1 MVLKPGQLIN
11 QRYRIIEQIG
21 VGGMA
26 IVYKANDE
34 MLERDVTFKVLKE
47 AYINDEDFI
56 IRFSTEAR
64 AAARLSNTNIV
75 NVYDVGNEGNINY
88 IVMEYIDGFTLKDLI
103 CSKAPFTD
111 EEAAGIAIQIA
122 VALGHAHSHDII
134 HRDIKPENILIT
146 NVGGNGTVK
155 VTDFGIAQAATSP
168 TAPTD
173 YMGSVH
179 YFSPEQAKGEKAD
192 ARSDIYSLGIVMYE
206 MVTGKQPFIGNT
218 PISLAMQHIKEPLPD
233 IRKINP
239 DISDALLS
247 IIKKCTAKEPKNR
260 YQNAD
265 ALIRDLRAAIGFTQ
279 SVVSTNTDN
288 ITPANDDELS
298 KTRKY
303 NGKNSKEIISD
314 FYNNGNNNDEDDEKE
329 EIKREKHIITAAV
342 IAGVILVFLMGIGG
356 FMIMNSINTVPDFVG
371 MTYDEAAAKAEKKGI
386 TVEFEQVYKEDANT
400 GEVVEQSVEAGS
412 KIKEDKDFVVVLSI
426 NVGENAILVP
436 DIIDMT
442 KSKAEDKLREN
453 SLTLGDVKYVHSDK
467 PVGTVLSQ
475 DPEAG
480 NLVAVNSS
488 INIEVSQGEIEE
500 EVTMPDLIN
509 NTKEDAQAALEE
521 LGLIPKFID
530 GYSDTV
536 EEGRIID
543 QGVKPDTN
551 IGVGSSITLTVSKGK
566 SDESASTTEV
576 LTAKPP
582 VIDII
587 EETSQTVPT
596 SSIDGPIKRNVS
608 IAVNPDF
615 NNNNYGTTDGSDVY
629 NVKVIAK
636 DLSEERVLVD
646 QKYSVADFPFSVTD
660 VITDSTEYEVY
671 INDTLLSKE
680 SK

>member
-122 VALGHAHSHDII
+122 MALGHAHDHDII

-146 NVGGNGTVK
+146 NVGGDGTVK

-206 MVTGKQPFIGNT
+206 MVTGKQPFSGDT
-218 PISLAMQHIKEPLPD
+218 PISLAMQHIKEPLPN

-239 DISDALLS
+239 DISDTLLA
-247 IIKKCTAKEPKNR
+247 IIKKCTAKNPKNR

-265 ALIRDLRAAIGFTQ
+265 ALIKDLRAAIGLTQ
-279 SVVSTNTDN
+279 AVASPSTNDVK
-288 ITPANDDELS
+288 PASEEDIS
-298 KTRKY
+298 RTRKY
-303 NGKNSKEIISD
+303 NGKTNKELIAD
-314 FYNNGNNNDEDDEKE
+314 FYNDDEDDEE
-329 EIKREKHIITAAV
+329 EEKRKEKHILTAAI
-342 IAGVILVFLMGIGG
+342 IAGVILIFLIGIGG
-356 FMIMNSINTVPDFVG
+356 FMVINSMNTVPNFVG
-371 MTYDEAAAKAEKKGI
+371 MTYDQAAAKAESKGI
-386 TVEFEQVYKEDANT
+386 TVEFKQVYKEDAQA

-412 KIKEDKDFVVVLSI
+412 KIPEDKDFVVELSI
-426 NVGENAILVP
+426 NVGEDAILVP
-436 DIIDMT
+436 DIVDMT
-442 KSKAEDKLREN
+442 KSKAEDELNEN
-453 SLTLGDVKYVHSDK
+453 NLVLGDVKYVHSDK

-480 NLVAVNSS
+480 DLVAVNSS

-500 EVTMPDLIN
+500 EVSMPDLVGK
-509 NTKEDAQAALEE
+509 TKEEAEEALDE
-521 LGLIPKFID
+521 LGLIAKFID

-536 EEGRIID
+536 EEGKIID
-543 QGVKPDTN
+543 QGVDPDTN
-551 IGVGSSITLTVSKGK
+551 IGVGSSITFTVSKGK
-566 SDESASTTEV
+566 SDESPSTTEIS
-576 LTAKPP
+576 TAAPP
-582 VIDII
+582 VIDIT
-587 EETSQTVPT
+587 EDSSQTAPT
-596 SSIDGPIKRNVS
+596 SSVDDDEPIKRNVS

-615 NNNNYGTTDGSDVY
+615 NSNNYGTTDGSDVY
-629 NVKVIAK
+629 NVKVVAT
-636 DLSEERVLVD
+636 DSSGERVLVN
-646 QKYSVADFPFSVTD
+646 QRYAVSDFPFSVPDT
-660 VITDSTEYEVY
+660 ITDTTEYEVY

>member
-122 VALGHAHSHDII
+122 MALGHAHNHDII

-206 MVTGKQPFIGNT
+206 MVTGKQPFTGDT
-218 PISLAMQHIKEPLPD
+218 PISLAMKHIKEPLPD

-239 DISDALLS
+239 DISDALLA
-247 IIKKCTAKEPKNR
+247 IIKKCTSKEPKNR

-265 ALIRDLRAAIGFTQ
+265 ALIRDLRAAIGLSQ
-279 SVVSTNTDN
+279 SVPSPNTDN
-288 ITPANDDELS
+288 VTPASDDDLS

-303 NGKNSKEIISD
+303 NAKSNKELAAD
-314 FYNNGNNNDEDDEKE
+314 YYNDDDEDDQE
-329 EIKREKHIITAAV
+329 ETKREKHIITAAI
-342 IAGVILVFLMGIGG
+342 IAGAILVLLMAIGG
-356 FMIMNSINTVPDFVG
+356 FMVMNSMDTVPDFVG
-371 MTYDEAAAKAEKKGI
+371 MTYDEAAAKAENKGI
-386 TVEFEQVYKEDANT
+386 TVEFEQVYKEDAKA
-400 GEVVEQSVEAGS
+400 GEVVEQSVEPGS

-436 DIIDMT
+436 DIVDIT
-442 KSKAEDKLREN
+442 KSKAEDLLREN

-475 DPEAG
+475 DPKAG
-480 NLVAVNSS
+480 KLVAVNSS

-500 EVTMPDLIN
+500 EVPMPDLVDK
-509 NTKEDAQAALEE
+509 TREEAQEALEE

-536 EEGRIID
+536 EIGKIID

-566 SDESASTTEV
+566 SEEYASTTEAS
-576 LTAKPP
+576 TAEPP
-582 VIDII
+582 VVDIT
-587 EETSQTVPT
+587 EETSLTAPT
-596 SSIDGPIKRNVS
+596 SSIDDDQPIKRNVS
-608 IAVNPDF
+608 VAVNPDF
-615 NNNNYGTTDGSDVY
+615 NSNNYGTTDGSDVY
-629 NVKVIAK
+629 NVKVVAK
-636 DLSEERVLVD
+636 SLSGERILVN
-646 QKYSVADFPFSVTD
+646 QKYSVSDFPFSVNDT
-660 VITDSTEYEVY
+660 ITDTTEYEVY
-671 INDTLLSKE
+671 INNTLLSRE

>member
-75 NVYDVGNEGNINY
+75 NVYDVGNEENINY

-111 EEAAGIAIQIA
+111 EEAEGIAIQIA
-122 VALGHAHSHDII
+122 MALSHAHNHDII

-146 NVGGNGTVK
+146 NVGGDGTVK

-206 MVTGKQPFIGNT
+206 MVTGKQPFKGDT

-239 DISDALLS
+239 DISDTLLS

-260 YQNAD
+260 YQNAE
-265 ALIRDLRAAIGFTQ
+265 ALIRDLRAALGLSQ
-279 SVVSTNTDN
+279 SVVSPSTDN
-288 ITPANDDELS
+288 VTHASDDDLS

-303 NGKNSKEIISD
+303 NAKNNKELIAE
-314 FYNNGNNNDEDDEKE
+314 FYNDNDDDDEQE
-329 EIKREKHIITAAV
+329 EKKREKHIITAAI
-342 IAGVILVFLMGIGG
+342 IAGVILVLLMGIGG
-356 FMIMNSINTVPDFVG
+356 FMVINSMNTVPNFIG
-371 MTYDEAAAKAEKKGI
+371 MTYDEAAAKAESKGI
-386 TVEFEQVYKEDANT
+386 TVEFEQVYKEDSEA
-400 GEVVEQSVEAGS
+400 GEVVEQSVEPGS

-436 DIIDMT
+436 DIIDIT

-453 SLTLGDVKYVHSDK
+453 SLTLGDVKYVHSNK

-475 DPEAG
+475 DPKAG
-480 NLVAVNSS
+480 ELVAVNSS

-500 EVTMPDLIN
+500 EVPMPNLVN
-509 NTKEDAQAALEE
+509 KTKEEAEAALEE

-536 EEGRIID
+536 EEGKIID

-566 SDESASTTEV
+566 SEESASTTEIS
-576 LTAKPP
+576 TAAPP
-582 VIDII
+582 VVDIT
-587 EETSQTVPT
+587 EETSQTAPT
-596 SSIDGPIKRNVS
+596 SSIDDSIPIKRNVS

-615 NNNNYGTTDGSDVY
+615 NTNNYGTTDGSDVY
-629 NVKVIAK
+629 NVTVIAK
-636 DLSEERVLVD
+636 SSSGERVLVN
-646 QKYSVADFPFSVTD
+646 QKYSVSDFPFSVNDT
-660 VITDSTEYEVY
+660 ITDSTDYEVY